1 MTNDDTTGTVT
12 VESVGNTRNAGCKAV
27 EISGDVS
34 ASIDGC
40 SGSYDFKIPDHDL
53 NTREYTIKAAVVGKE
68 KTTSDDS
75 TVRFTPKYAVKAP
88 ESVSVKGHDDVCVV
102 SWKENGH
109 ADGFTVS
116 ADGLGSYHA
125 GASERSHD
133 FPLKEWQSCSSGSVT
148 QHFNGAASTSK
159 SGRADP
165 AYVRKV
171 KAAVKAPMLTWD
183 ANDPNI
189 IKVSGGSVNMYGQ
202 PGKTVITFTAD
213 GKSYDVA
220 WALAPTN

>member
-1 MTNDDTTGTVT
+1 MNWSQPSKASDAVKPWGKPDAPKISVTNDDTTGTVT

-125 GASERSHD
+125 ERFRTIARFPAQGMAVLFLRAPSRSISMARQALQVRQGRSGIRPQGEGRRQGAD
-133 FPLKEWQSCSSGSVT
+133 ADV
-148 QHFNGAASTSK
+148 
-159 SGRADP
+159 GR
-165 AYVRKV
+165 
-171 KAAVKAPMLTWD
+171 
-183 ANDPNI
+183 
-189 IKVSGGSVNMYGQ
+189 Q
-202 PGKTVITFTAD
+202 
-213 GKSYDVA
+213 
-220 WALAPTN
+220 

>member
-116 ADGLGSYHA
+116 ADLPCRRFRTIARFPAQGMAVLFLGLRHA
-125 GASERSHD
+125 AFQWRGKHLQVRQGRSGIRPQGEGRRQGAD
-133 FPLKEWQSCSSGSVT
+133 ADV
-148 QHFNGAASTSK
+148 
-159 SGRADP
+159 GR
-165 AYVRKV
+165 
-171 KAAVKAPMLTWD
+171 
-183 ANDPNI
+183 
-189 IKVSGGSVNMYGQ
+189 Q
-202 PGKTVITFTAD
+202 
-213 GKSYDVA
+213 
-220 WALAPTN
+220 